1 MAETGDLTIPLPTRL
16 NVAAQLVVITR
27 FLAALCWLGVLA
39 TLGIIT
45 SGAVLLLAIPLI
57 ITAVAFWAARY
68 GRKQIDRAREKDA
81 ASPPAFG
88 KTAFV
93 PVFYAAAL
101 SWVVVAAVIFH
112 GNIALVLLTALP
124 LLVTFAA
131 YGANKRLK
139 HLLAEDSAQAM

>member
-68 GRKQIDRAREKDA
+68 
-81 ASPPAFG
+81 S
-88 KTAFV
+88 
-93 PVFYAAAL
+93 
-101 SWVVVAAVIFH
+101 
-112 GNIALVLLTALP
+112 
-124 LLVTFAA
+124 
-131 YGANKRLK
+131 
-139 HLLAEDSAQAM
+139 